1 MQKRHKY
8 RDRTEGVIDKAK
20 QKERNIEERKRED
33 PLDKKQELNRLKDKR
48 LFRVYGNYGES

>member
-1 MQKRHKY
+1 LQKRHKY